1 MLQMQLFIGVFM
13 NLSKISLF
21 EGIREQECQ
30 SMMDCFG
37 VQLRQFGV
45 GQTIFEYGS
54 GNDQVG
60 ILQNGKASL
69 VRMDQEGSRT
79 VLEHL
84 EPGSVFGEM
93 MAFPC
98 VGTDRIWV
106 QCDGDCT
113 AAFIRYDQ
121 ITKRCE
127 KACEHHSRL
136 VENMFGLMR
145 KKAMALS
152 ERVEV
157 LSRRTIRE
165 KLSASFLLQAL
176 KAGSRIF
183 DLPFSYSVLGDYIC
197 ADRSAMM
204 RELRKMKE
212 DGLLKTKGR
221 QIILGDAFLEASGI
235 VDKL

>member
-1 MLQMQLFIGVFM
+1 M
-13 NLSKISLF
+13 NFSKISLF

-37 VQLRQFGV
+37 VQLRQFGA

-136 VENMFGLMR
+136 VENMFG
-145 KKAMALS
+145 
-152 ERVEV
+152 
-157 LSRRTIRE
+157 
-165 KLSASFLLQAL
+165 
-176 KAGSRIF
+176 
-183 DLPFSYSVLGDYIC
+183 
-197 ADRSAMM
+197 
-204 RELRKMKE
+204 
-212 DGLLKTKGR
+212 
-221 QIILGDAFLEASGI
+221 
-235 VDKL
+235 

>member
-1 MLQMQLFIGVFM
+1 M
-13 NLSKISLF
+13 NFSNISLF
-21 EGIREQECQ
+21 EGIKEQECRA
-30 SMMDCFG
+30 MMDCFG
-37 VQLRQFGV
+37 VQIRRFAA

-60 ILQNGKASL
+60 ILQQGKASL
-69 VRMDQEGSRT
+69 VRMDQDGSRT

-84 EPGSVFGEM
+84 EPGDVFGEM

-98 VGTDRIWV
+98 VGLDSIWV
-106 QCDGDCT
+106 QCDQEC
-113 AAFIRYDQ
+113 AVALIRYGQ

-165 KLSASFLLQAL
+165 KLSAYFLLQAL
-176 KAGSRIF
+176 KAGGREF
-183 DLPFSYSVLGDYIC
+183 CLPFSYSALGEYIC

-204 RELRKMKE
+204 RELRKIKQ
-212 DGLLKTKGR
+212 DGLLQAKGR
-221 QIILGDAFLEASGI
+221 QILLN
-235 VDKL
+235 

>member
-1 MLQMQLFIGVFM
+1 M
-13 NLSKISLF
+13 NFSKISLF

-30 SMMDCFG
+30 SMLDCFG

-145 KKAMALS
+145 KKPWRSVNGWRCSAAGRFEKSCPRLFCC
-152 ERVEV
+152 
-157 LSRRTIRE
+157 RR
-165 KLSASFLLQAL
+165 
-176 KAGSRIF
+176 
-183 DLPFSYSVLGDYIC
+183 
-197 ADRSAMM
+197 
-204 RELRKMKE
+204 
-212 DGLLKTKGR
+212 
-221 QIILGDAFLEASGI
+221 
-235 VDKL
+235 

>member
-1 MLQMQLFIGVFM
+1 M
-13 NLSKISLF
+13 NFSNISLF
-21 EGIREQECQ
+21 EGIKEQECRA
-30 SMMDCFG
+30 MMDCFG
-37 VQLRQFGV
+37 VQIRRFAA

-60 ILQNGKASL
+60 ILQQRKASL
-69 VRMDQEGSRT
+69 VRMDQDGSRT

-84 EPGSVFGEM
+84 EPGDVFGEM

-98 VGTDRIWV
+98 VGLDSIWV
-106 QCDGDCT
+106 QCDQEC
-113 AAFIRYDQ
+113 AVALIRYGQ

-165 KLSASFLLQAL
+165 KLSAYFLLQAL
-176 KAGSRIF
+176 KAGGREF
-183 DLPFSYSVLGDYIC
+183 CLPFSYSALGEYIC

-204 RELRKMKE
+204 RELRKIKQ
-212 DGLLKTKGR
+212 DGLLQAKGR
-221 QIILGDAFLEASGI
+221 QILLNESFLAEAGI
-235 VDKL
+235 VDKF